1 MKRYHLK
8 RGGCSL
14 LCTVMFLGVSML
26 IGCGS
31 SGDTGAT
38 GPPGP
43 PGETTIITETE
54 VTAESCAVCHGAGM
68 IVDIAVEHPD
78 DPAFTG
84 AQVAISNITLTNTL
98 GSGVN
103 DGLPVVSFHLAWAD
117 DGTPVTEIDGLPL
130 NVDMFRFIMADLVP
144 AGTATAQWGTW
155 DTDYWERW
163 VYERTPGSA
172 GRPQG
177 TLVDNGGG
185 DYTYT
190 FETEFGSAEALVDG
204 PDFNVG
210 HVQRLFI
217 RFDGRDDPNITQR
230 AVGFLDFNIPAV
242 GNQAVALDP
251 QRQFVT
257 AEACEKCHSPNWERA
272 AHASGY
278 RDIRACVLCH
288 SPLGLD
294 QFDTDPPINGDR
306 GQFMQDNDTYA
317 SVFFHKIH
325 AAIDIPFW
333 TAEGRIRGEGYAAVT
348 FPQLDANEEL
358 RNCVICH
365 VDLTNDGAGGGLG
378 TQTFQIDKWKTHPT
392 AEICVSC
399 HTNVDPLTGTNHEPG
414 AEPNAACAFCHKDS
428 GDTSASAVPIPAV
441 HDITPRVAGTNGTRD
456 DGYLPEN
463 IPEFVV
469 LPAEFTIDPPAN
481 GMYYDVGEEPEIR
494 VTLRYNTTGQPP
506 VPSAVYTASQDIP
519 GVTGGGLNVA
529 YVMVY
534 GPRARAVP
542 VLTTGSTT
550 DPNWSG
556 DPADIE
562 VYHDLFFVGGTDPR
576 VTTDATGFGYK
587 LLAIPANM
595 KAGTYMVRVA
605 FTDYGR
611 VGSGNYRIESTAIIN
626 IQIGNATVEPKVS
639 GDACTNCHGFGTAH
653 WHDERISVMVDTD
666 QCLACHFD
674 PDPDVGVR
682 VYGVPLAN
690 RVHAVHSANAEG
702 DIYNYSINEGRPVD
716 PFHDWRDVTFP
727 REIQNCNTCHNS
739 QYDEATNTFMGT
751 YKTYPYMMPC
761 SGCHVGASNDVQGD
775 LPFVPNVVDHMR
787 QNGGPW

>member
-1 MKRYHLK
+1 
-8 RGGCSL
+8 
-14 LCTVMFLGVSML
+14 
-26 IGCGS
+26 
-31 SGDTGAT
+31 
-38 GPPGP
+38 
-43 PGETTIITETE
+43 
-54 VTAESCAVCHGAGM
+54 
-68 IVDIAVEHPD
+68 
-78 DPAFTG
+78 
-84 AQVAISNITLTNTL
+84 
-98 GSGVN
+98 
-103 DGLPVVSFHLAWAD
+103 
-117 DGTPVTEIDGLPL
+117 
-130 NVDMFRFIMADLVP
+130 
-144 AGTATAQWGTW
+144 
-155 DTDYWERW
+155 
-163 VYERTPGSA
+163 
-172 GRPQG
+172 
-177 TLVDNGGG
+177 
-185 DYTYT
+185 
-190 FETEFGSAEALVDG
+190 
-204 PDFNVG
+204 
-210 HVQRLFI
+210 
-217 RFDGRDDPNITQR
+217 
-230 AVGFLDFNIPAV
+230 
-242 GNQAVALDP
+242 
-251 QRQFVT
+251 
-257 AEACEKCHSPNWERA
+257 
-272 AHASGY
+272 
-278 RDIRACVLCH
+278 
-288 SPLGLD
+288 
-294 QFDTDPPINGDR
+294 
-306 GQFMQDNDTYA
+306 MQDNDTYA

-333 TAEGRIRGEGYAAVT
+333 RTPPEDRIRGEGYSAVT

-392 AEICVSC
+392 AEICGSC
-399 HTNVDPLTGTNHEPG
+399 HTDVDFATGANHEG
-414 AEPNAACAFCHKDS
+414 GIQTNANCTVCHQSS
-428 GDTSASAVPIPAV
+428 GNTTSVSVPIPAV

-463 IPEFVV
+463 IPEFDVT
-469 LPAEFTIDPPAN
+469 LTITDPAAGPGT
-481 GMYYDVGEEPEIR
+481 YYDVSEEPEVR
-494 VTLRYNTTGQPP
+494 VTLKHHATGLDVDP
-506 VPSAVYTASQDIP
+506 AVYTASQDAA

-562 VYHDLFFVGGTDPR
+562 VYHDLFFIGGTDPR

-587 LLAIPANM
+587 LLPITADMVAN

-626 IQIGNATVEPKVS
+626 IQIGNATVEPKVA
-639 GDACTNCHGFGTAH
+639 GNACTNCHGLGTAH

-702 DIYNYSINEGRPVD
+702 DIYNYSINEGLPVN
-716 PFHDWRDVTFP
+716 PFRDWVDVTFP

-739 QYDEATNTFMGT
+739 QWEYDDKITSFMGT

-775 LPFVPNVVDHMR
+775 LPFIPNVVDHMR